1 MTNFLRFSRAAPVS
15 TSFAAICLLIYL
27 AMVYTGAHFA
37 DPHSRALI
45 EWGGN
50 YRALTVRD
58 QSWRLLTAIF
68 VHGGLLHLVMNTMAI
83 FDICWLLE
91 RRIGAIRLLL
101 VLLLSGLSASLC
113 SMIWSP
119 LLVSVGASGAIMGA
133 AGTLLVWLAV
143 PGKEP
148 SGMTPFIALIVGVT
162 LTLGIGAFWHRLDNA
177 AHIGGLITGV
187 VMGLLLYPSKNLR
200 PKHQLVLHFTLLVT
214 GLLLAGL
221 TIRRQNTDEYIFRT
235 RLPTIAATL
244 QQYPDSRQFLRTLQ
258 DGSADT
264 FQQINQR
271 WQQCIEI
278 ALSWQSLRLSA
289 SQELLGQQIYNVCRI
304 QQQQYQFI
312 LQQGIMP
319 NKNLSN
325 LHFIRNQVQ
334 INGLYTNLLPVLQ
347 QELAI
352 TFAIEAQIGSIKPK
366 YKEP

>member
-1 MTNFLRFSRAAPVS
+1 MTNFLRFLRAAPVS
-15 TSFAAICLLIYL
+15 ASFAAICLLIYL

-50 YRALTVRD
+50 YRALTI
-58 QSWRLLTAIF
+58 QHQPWRLFTAIF
-68 VHGGLLHLVMNTMAI
+68 VHGGLLHLVMNTVAI

-101 VLLLSGLSASLC
+101 VLLLSGLSAGLC

-119 LLVSVGASGAIMGA
+119 LQVSVGASGAIMGA

-148 SGMTPFIALIVGVT
+148 SGMTPFIALIAGVA
-162 LTLGIGAFWHRLDNA
+162 LTLGIGAFWNRLDNA

-187 VMGLLLYPSKNLR
+187 AVGLLLYPGNRLR
-200 PKHQLVLHFTLLVT
+200 PKHQLVLHFTLLVA
-214 GLLLAGL
+214 GLLLANL

-235 RLPTIAATL
+235 RLPDISATL
-244 QQYPDSRQFLRTLQ
+244 QQYADSRRFLHPPQ
-258 DGSADT
+258 DNSISS

-312 LQQGIMP
+312 WQQRAMLHKIM
-319 NKNLSN
+319 SN
-325 LHFIRNQVQ
+325 SQFIRNQMQ
-334 INGLYTNLLPVLQ
+334 ISGLYRNLLPVLQ

-352 TFAIEAQIGSIKPK
+352 TFAIETQIGPIKPK
-366 YKEP
+366 LKKP